1 MLDALRWMWFYLSS
15 DFTVTPLSQWTLV
28 AVALIPFY
36 FWGWYQFSSVLT
48 SLLFSTFYPFFLLLP
63 EALVQHLQL
72 PNFLSYLCVDDV
84 AVFLLLAGSG
94 HVCQELSS
102 LLDLIQNFLKTVL
115 LFFNPLVAT
124 SWNICGRGSSWSLL
138 SRWHDILKPQFL
150 FFQVSYWTRMELFS
164 DITVSR
170 PTRFLWA
177 PLRFF
182 WQPFW
187 CNLAYFRPSISGRRC
202 GVEGQR

>member
-1 MLDALRWMWFYLSS
+1 M
-15 DFTVTPLSQWTLV
+15 QLV
-28 AVALIPFY
+28 P
-36 FWGWYQFSSVLT
+36 T
-48 SLLFSTFYPFFLLLP
+48 
-63 EALVQHLQL
+63 
-72 PNFLSYLCVDDV
+72 
-84 AVFLLLAGSG
+84 
-94 HVCQELSS
+94 
-102 LLDLIQNFLKTVL
+102 FLKTVL

-150 FFQVSYWTRMELFS
+150 FFQVSYSKSVKTWVISREIQITTQNSHSHLVGLTQWVCGCVFYLMKNIIKSYVKMYSSSATKVNMQNSEVSVLGGKKKKNHLCKHTYGTRMELFS

-182 WQPFW
+182 WQPVW